1 MRCPLKT
8 EGHAGE
14 GAERGQGFG
23 DLLVGAGRMDGPE
36 EVVAEFFESIDEVG
50 DLVGDDRVVRLV
62 KIGRVPP
69 R

>member
-1 MRCPLKT
+1 
-8 EGHAGE
+8 
-14 GAERGQGFG
+14 
-23 DLLVGAGRMDGPE
+23 MDGPE